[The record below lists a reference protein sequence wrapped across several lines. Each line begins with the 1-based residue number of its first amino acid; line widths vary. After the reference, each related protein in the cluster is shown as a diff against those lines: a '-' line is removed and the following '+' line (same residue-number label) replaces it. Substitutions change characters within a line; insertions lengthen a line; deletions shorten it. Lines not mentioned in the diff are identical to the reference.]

1 MADLRPLGS
10 EKLQGMDK
18 INRILEIARYN
29 ETSHNV
35 NENKADYTIQL
46 ADGNYYSIV
55 NEKNGY
61 IVKRGINESEF
72 DYIEPMKNRKYHKS
86 YSQAMKKLNLLA
98 GELNR
103 IHEHTENINLI
114 GEDKKFVLK
123 TPEASMSDMGGD
135 TTPPPA
141 PEPAPEGGED
151 LGLDMDLDLGTPG
164 GGEEELDL
172 DMDLGGEEPSG
183 EVGDDEEVTFK
194 TIQKLTGKLGQKL
207 RNLDERD
214 GLTSEN
220 IKYVLN
226 SVISAVDLEKLDEE
240 DKDDILANF
249 EEEIDYDDMEGDL
262 DLGGEEEMD
271 LDLGDE
277 GEPSSDE
284 GELGEG
290 ARYYGNDDFGWFD
303 GQGKQ
308 YGSDD
313 MDFDYE
319 DERDF
324 DFETLHKFAPHLMDK
339 DSVDSG
345 DKSINNLRLRYKKP
359 PLGEGSMYLQSPYD
373 GKWMDEFDRP
383 YDGEFDF
390 EYEDDEEFGPDDFEK
405 LLGILPDNQRVF
417 SRERPDIYDKYT
429 ELGPIKLRRRKG
441 NSPIDTVLDEVF
453 AESKVDKVLSKYF
466 VITEEEKKN
475 TELKNVK
482 KFITEKVQKSKVISE
497 IKNMSETFEQELTSQ
512 FIMKE
517 NKNIK
522 FLGKTNKNNLVFEI
536 DGKQLKVSVHGEL
549 L

>member
-29 ETSHNV
+29 ETSQSL
-35 NENKADYTIQL
+35 NENRTDYTIQL

-103 IHEHTENINLI
+103 IHEHAENINLI
-114 GEDKKFVLK
+114 GEEKKFVLK
-123 TPEASMSDMGGD
+123 TPESSMSDMGGD

-141 PEPAPEGGED
+141 PEPSPEGGED
-151 LGLDMDLDLGTPG
+151 LGLDMDLDLETPE

-172 DMDLGGEEPSG
+172 DMDLGGEEPLEG
-183 EVGDDEEVTFK
+183 GDDDEDTSFK

-207 RNLDERD
+207 RTLDSQE

-226 SVISAVDLEKLDEE
+226 SIISAVDLEKLDEE

-262 DLGGEEEMD
+262 DLGGEDEMD
-271 LDLGDE
+271 LDL
-277 GEPSSDE
+277 
-284 GELGEG
+284 
-290 ARYYGNDDFGWFD
+290 
-303 GQGKQ
+303 
-308 YGSDD
+308 D
-313 MDFDYE
+313 MDVE
-319 DERDF
+319 EEPVADE
-324 DFETLHKFAPHLMDK
+324 ELA
-339 DSVDSG
+339 
-345 DKSINNLRLRYKKP
+345 
-359 PLGEGSMYLQSPYD
+359 EGSMYLQSPYD

-383 YDGEFDF
+383 YGGEFDF

-405 LLGILPDNQRVF
+405 LLGILPDNQKVF
-417 SRERPDIYDKYT
+417 SRERPDLYDKYAK
-429 ELGPIKLRRRKG
+429 LGPIKLRRRKG
-441 NSPIDTVLDEVF
+441 DSPIDTVLDEVF

-466 VITEEEKKN
+466 VISEEEKKKN
-475 TELKNVK
+475 DNKNVMR
-482 KFITEKVQKSKVISE
+482 FITEKVQKVKVKNE
-497 IKNMSETFEQELTSQ
+497 IKEMSKTFEQELTSE
-512 FIMKE
+512 FLMKE
-517 NKNIK
+517 NKNTK

-536 DGKQLKVSVHGEL
+536 DGKQLKVSPNGEL